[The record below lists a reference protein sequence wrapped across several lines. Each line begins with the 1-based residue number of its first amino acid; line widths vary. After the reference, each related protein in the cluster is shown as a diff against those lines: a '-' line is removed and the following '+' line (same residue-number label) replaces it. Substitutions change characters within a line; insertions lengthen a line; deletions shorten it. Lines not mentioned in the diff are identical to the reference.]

1 MHEMKTI
8 FEPVEF
14 KNLKMKNRL
23 VRSATWEN
31 VANMNGV
38 IGGDAYRI
46 YRELAFG
53 GVGMIITGF
62 TSVAANDYYF
72 GGMMRLSSDQLIP
85 YYKKLVD
92 ISHSEGCPI
101 LCQLA
106 LGAYYKRISGELIEV
121 AEDNLTAEEID
132 TVVKMFVAAAGRAK
146 AAGFDGVQIHAAH
159 SFFLS
164 RFISPFH
171 NHRTDAYGGSHE
183 NRVRILLEIIAGIR
197 EIAPE
202 LHLSIKIN
210 CSDFTRGGLDEMQSL
225 EICKILAAGVDSI
238 EVSGNSPSV
247 RGVRTYFNEGYFSY
261 FAIQLAEEIDVP
273 VICVGGWRSRGAMEK
288 ILRDTQIEMLSM
300 SRPLIR
306 EPNLPRKFES
316 GESMAA
322 QCASCNACYSSPMH
336 RCVFNV
342 NK

>member
-1 MHEMKTI
+1 MKTI
-8 FEPVEF
+8 FEPVEL
-14 KNLKMKNRL
+14 KNLNMRNRL

-53 GVGMIITGF
+53 GVGLIITGF

-85 YYKKLVD
+85 YYKKLTD
-92 ISHSEGCPI
+92 IAHEEGCQI
-101 LCQLA
+101 ISQLA

-121 AEDNLTAEEID
+121 AEDDLTAEEID
-132 TVVKMFVAAAGRAK
+132 VIVKMFVAAAGRAE

-159 SFFLS
+159 FFFLS
-164 RFISPFH
+164 RFISPHF
-171 NHRTDAYGGSHE
+171 NHRNDSYGGSTE
-183 NRVRILLEIIAGIR
+183 NRARILLEIIDGIKK
-197 EIAPE
+197 IAPE
-202 LHLSIKIN
+202 LHVSIKIN
-210 CSDFTRGGLDEMQSL
+210 CNDFQRDGLDEMQSL
-225 EICKILAAGVDSI
+225 EICKILAAAGVDSI
-238 EVSGNSPSV
+238 EVSGNGPSV

-261 FAIQLAEEIDVP
+261 FAIQLADTVDVP

-288 ILRDTQIEMLSM
+288 ILRDSNVELLSM

-306 EPNLPRKFES
+306 EPNLPKKFQS

-336 RCVFNV
+336 RCVF
-342 NK
+342 K